1 MAAVLASKTILLKVF
16 TSRLIIGRF
25 RWAILRWAVL
35 IWRCWTRCVILAVT
49 GRPHWRCGRWI
60 PWRGRAAKDHFSR
73 AIPASI
79 PPRHSYVFISLAF
92 SKMPKNPRSFRKI
105 LENLEE
111 SWRILEDLPGFF
123 RIFQDFSGFFRIFLD
138 FSGFFWI
145 PEGSLGFQKIPEDP
159 RRDFRTNQD
168 YPGFSRIIQD
178 FIELWQAFWGFSEIP
193 DPLWDSKGFL
203 RFIRII

>member
-111 SWRILEDLPGFF
+111 SWRILEDHP
-123 RIFQDFSGFFRIFLD
+123 GFFRIFLD

-145 PEGSLGFQKIPEDP
+145 FLDSG
-159 RRDFRTNQD
+159 R
-168 YPGFSRIIQD
+168 FSRISENSRRSQKRLQD
-178 FIELWQAFWGFSEIP
+178 
-193 DPLWDSKGFL
+193 
-203 RFIRII
+203 